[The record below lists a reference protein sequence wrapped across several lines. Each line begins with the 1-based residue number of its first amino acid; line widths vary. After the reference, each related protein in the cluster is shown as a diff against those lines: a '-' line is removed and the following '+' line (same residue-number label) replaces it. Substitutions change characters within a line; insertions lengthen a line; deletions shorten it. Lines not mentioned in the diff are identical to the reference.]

1 TGFLEEGLDELLLRN
16 LHGRLTLS
24 SSAPP
29 AQDVYI
35 ITVGTPLCPT
45 TGRPT
50 LDRVRQAI
58 GQIAPRFGPDPLVV
72 LRSTV
77 TVGTTRAVVLPEV
90 RRHATRFGLAFCPE
104 RTIEGRAIPEM
115 RTLPQIIGGVDE
127 ASADRAEEL
136 FRRLTPRIVRMSS
149 LEAAE
154 MVKLVNNTYRDVT
167 FAFANEMALIA
178 ERMGLSGRGLIGGGN
193 LTY

>member
-1 TGFLEEGLDELLLRN
+1 MRGRELRICVVGIGHIGLPLAALLADVGFHVIGYDTNDDFITRVSSTGRTGFLEEGLDELLLRN

-35 ITVGTPLCPT
+35 ITVGTPLDPT

-104 RTIEGRAIPEM
+104 RTI
-115 RTLPQIIGGVDE
+115 
-127 ASADRAEEL
+127 
-136 FRRLTPRIVRMSS
+136 
-149 LEAAE
+149 
-154 MVKLVNNTYRDVT
+154 
-167 FAFANEMALIA
+167 
-178 ERMGLSGRGLIGGGN
+178 
-193 LTY
+193 